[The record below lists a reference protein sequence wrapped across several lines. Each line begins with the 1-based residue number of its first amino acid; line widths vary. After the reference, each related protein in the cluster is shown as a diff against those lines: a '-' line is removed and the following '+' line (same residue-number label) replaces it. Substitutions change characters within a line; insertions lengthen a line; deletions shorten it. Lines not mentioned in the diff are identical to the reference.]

1 MEAGVHRLAEQWADR
16 GTHVEGPLGQVF
28 VVDEPPADEP
38 DGPPVLLLH
47 GFPTC
52 SFDWRHIWAD
62 LNRTRRLVALDL
74 PGYGLSD
81 KPDVTHGMQE
91 AADAVEAV
99 VTAAGMDEVDLVT
112 HDMGDTVG
120 GVLLSR
126 DLDGDLPFSVRRRAL
141 TNGSIYIDMAGLR
154 WQQRLLLALPDRTLP
169 FDLPSAMYT
178 RGLARIYGESPP
190 PPGELAALWDL
201 FRLQQGNRKVTRLIR
216 YIEERRRHE
225 DRWTGAI
232 ETHPSPLAVVWGD
245 LDPVA
250 VPAMVRRLTDARPAT
265 DVVWLR
271 GVGHFPMTEAPDAFA
286 GAVIDALSG
295 AEFGSQR

>member
-1 MEAGVHRLAEQWADR
+1 LHPLAEQWAAR
-16 GTHVEGPLGQVF
+16 GSHVDGPLGHVF
-28 VVDEPPADEP
+28 VVDEPPDEEP

-52 SFDWRHIWAD
+52 SFDWRHVWPQ
-62 LNRTRRLVALDL
+62 LQRRRRVVAPDL

-81 KPDVTHGMQE
+81 KPDLTHGMEE
-91 AADAVEAV
+91 AADAVVAV
-99 VTAAGMDEVDLVT
+99 ADQLDLDEVDLVT

-120 GVLLSR
+120 GVLLAR
-126 DLDGDLPFSVRRRAL
+126 DLDGHLPFAVRRRVVS
-141 TNGSIYIDMAGLR
+141 NGSIYIDMAGLR

-169 FDLPSAMYT
+169 VDLPSVMYT
-178 RGLARIYGESPP
+178 RGLERIYGESPP

-201 FRLQQGNRKVTRLIR
+201 FRLQHGNRKVTRLIR

-245 LDPVA
+245 QDPVA
-250 VPAMVRRLTDARPAT
+250 VPAMVQRLTDARPET
-265 DVVWLR
+265 EVTWLR

-286 GAVIDALSG
+286 AAVLTSLG
-295 AEFGSQR
+295 